1 MGCAASTAKRRRTQ
15 ACMGYKHMAPKRRP
29 VYKSHSK
36 EVYERRAAMAN
47 ERRQAMNMR
56 KSRKK

>member
-1 MGCAASTAKRRRTQ
+1 
-15 ACMGYKHMAPKRRP
+15 MGYTHMPKARRP

-36 EVYERRAAMAN
+36 EVYERRAAAAN

-56 KSRKK
+56 KSRRK